1 MKLTNR
7 IPWGAFSDKHKEYIK
22 ESLNYR
28 HSVAEGAVRSGKT
41 IDHCIIFAM
50 YLEQCPDKIHLA
62 SGSSLPN
69 AKLNI
74 GECNGF
80 GLEHLFRGRCRWG
93 KYKSNECLYI
103 QTQTGEKI
111 VIFSGGGKADSYK
124 SILGNS
130 YGGWIAT
137 EINEHYDNEDSRIS
151 FIKVAMARQL
161 ASKDPFTLWDLNPS
175 NPHADIYKNYIDKY
189 KAYDWYRYEHFNIFD
204 NATMSEEAIEQI
216 KQKYD
221 PNSVWYR
228 RDILGERAVAEG
240 LCFRYY
246 ADQEDK
252 YTFDE
257 SELYKNDTHTRENLK
272 RQFERIII
280 GVDFGDNGSKYSW
293 CATGFMNGWIN
304 LYPLAD
310 GDIDK
315 SNDINTEKLC
325 VEFFRFFVM
334 VLQKYGAVDYVF
346 CDSAS
351 NTLINTLRTYLYEQ
365 GYDGSVIMPVV
376 KNELTERPKL
386 IDSLL
391 YTGRMKISK
400 NCVRVRKALKSLV
413 WDKKRPDVPE
423 DLNIDNINDYYDSFC
438 YSFITHTQYIELKR

>member
-7 IPWGAFSDKHKEYIK
+7 IPWGAFSDKHKKYIK

-137 EINEHYDNEDSRIS
+137 EINEHYDCEDSRTS
-151 FIKVAMARQL
+151 FIRVAMARQL
-161 ASKDPFTLWDLNPS
+161 ASKEPFTLWDLNPS
-175 NPHADIYKNYIDKY
+175 NPYADIYKNYIDKY
-189 KAYDWYRYEHFNIFD
+189 KVYDWYRYEHFNIFD

-216 KQKYD
+216 RQKYD

-246 ADQEDK
+246 ADQEEK
-252 YTFDE
+252 YLFDE
-257 SELYKNDTHTRENLK
+257 SELYKNDTHARENLK
-272 RQFERIII
+272 RQFEIIII

-325 VEFFRFFVM
+325 VEFFRFYVM
-334 VLQKYGAVDYVF
+334 VLQKYGVVDYVF

-400 NCVRVRKALKSLV
+400 NCVRVRKSLKSLV
-413 WDKKRPDVPE
+413 WDKKKPDVPE

>member
-7 IPWGAFSDKHKEYIK
+7 IPWGAFSDKHKKYIK

-50 YLEQCPDKIHLA
+50 YLERCPDKIHLA

-137 EINEHYDNEDSRIS
+137 EINEHYDCEDSRTS

-161 ASKDPFTLWDLNPS
+161 ASKEPFTLWDLNPS
-175 NPHADIYKNYIDKY
+175 NPHADIYKDYIDKY
-189 KAYDWYRYEHFNIFD
+189 LQYDWYRYEHFNIFD
-204 NATMSEEAIEQI
+204 NATMSQEAIEQI

-246 ADQEDK
+246 ADKEEN
-252 YTFDE
+252 YLFDE
-257 SELYKNDTHTRENLK
+257 NELYKNDTHTRENLK
-272 RQFERIII
+272 QQFERIII

-293 CATGFMNGWIN
+293 CATGYLNGWTN

-325 VEFFRFFVM
+325 VEFFRFYTM
-334 VLQKYGAVDYVF
+334 VLEKYGAVDYVF

-391 YTGRMKISK
+391 YTGRMKVSR
-400 NCVRVRKALKSLV
+400 NCQRVRKALKSLV
-413 WDKKRPDVPE
+413 WDKKKPDVPE